1 MSIFKDLII
10 FEMANSHQGSVEH
23 GINIIKEMGKIARK
37 YNINAAVK
45 LQYRDIDSFIHPDF
59 KQRKDVKHIPRFMD
73 TKLTFEQFCEL
84 VEAVRK
90 EGLISMSTPFDE
102 QGVKWCIEQG
112 LDVIKIASCSAMDW
126 PLLEE
131 VVKSGKPL
139 IVSTGGK
146 TITDID
152 KIYNFFTHRH
162 CEFSLLHCVAEYP
175 APFERLQ
182 LDFIDRMKK
191 RYRDIPIGY
200 SGHEN
205 PDDNIVSMLTVAKGA
220 TIFERHV
227 GLPTDTISLNSYS
240 MNPEQAGR
248 WVKSIVEA
256 KDMCSL
262 KKENTKY
269 ISQEEIES
277 LDSLM
282 RGVYLKHSIQEGD
295 SISLEDVF
303 FAMPIQEGQMS
314 SSDFFEGL
322 IATKDYEVNAPLKE
336 KKYVSDVKSAR
347 SVIHDAKGMLFEAG
361 IALGTDF
368 EVELSHHYGMKNFR
382 QTGAIII
389 NIVNREYCKKLI
401 IVLPGQKHPRHL
413 HKVKEETFQLLYGD
427 LDVEINGQKNS
438 MKPGDMKTVFRGQI
452 HSFSSKAG
460 AIFEEISTTHVKGDS
475 YYQDKMIAKLDLME
489 RKTII
494 KEW

>member
-1 MSIFKDLII
+1 M
-10 FEMANSHQGSVEH
+10 
-23 GINIIKEMGKIARK
+23 
-37 YNINAAVK
+37 
-45 LQYRDIDSFIHPDF
+45 
-59 KQRKDVKHIPRFMD
+59 
-73 TKLTFEQFCEL
+73 
-84 VEAVRK
+84 
-90 EGLISMSTPFDE
+90 
-102 QGVKWCIEQG
+102 
-112 LDVIKIASCSAMDW
+112 
-126 PLLEE
+126 
-131 VVKSGKPL
+131 
-139 IVSTGGK
+139 
-146 TITDID
+146 
-152 KIYNFFTHRH
+152 
-162 CEFSLLHCVAEYP
+162 
-175 APFERLQ
+175 
-182 LDFIDRMKK
+182 
-191 RYRDIPIGY
+191 
-200 SGHEN
+200 
-205 PDDNIVSMLTVAKGA
+205 
-220 TIFERHV
+220 
-227 GLPTDTISLNSYS
+227 
-240 MNPEQAGR
+240 
-248 WVKSIVEA
+248 
-256 KDMCSL
+256 
-262 KKENTKY
+262 
-269 ISQEEIES
+269 
-277 LDSLM
+277 
-282 RGVYLKHSIQEGD
+282 
-295 SISLEDVF
+295 
-303 FAMPIQEGQMS
+303 
-314 SSDFFEGL
+314 
-322 IATKDYEVNAPLKE
+322 KE